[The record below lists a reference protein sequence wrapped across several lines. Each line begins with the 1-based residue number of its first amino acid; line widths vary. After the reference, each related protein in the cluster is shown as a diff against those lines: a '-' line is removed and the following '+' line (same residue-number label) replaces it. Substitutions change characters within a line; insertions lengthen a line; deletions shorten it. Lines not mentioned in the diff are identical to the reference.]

1 MVEFADLIL
10 QGWHHE
16 RVIYLPSLEKD
27 RVIVVSSCDPPAQR
41 KKVEILLNVGDVI
54 VCLDKIEMV
63 ALYV

>member
-1 MVEFADLIL
+1 M
-10 QGWHHE
+10 
-16 RVIYLPSLEKD
+16 IYLPSLEKD